1 MATETT
7 FYKIVKPSAAEEV
20 NAFTLAY
27 NIQLMSYVVYN
38 LKQMTNPNFSL
49 SMLPKSDS
57 LSVAVTSTD
66 FRPPASSAKWEDT
79 FFTGTGAISVNTA
92 ESANTTSPYQFI
104 QDRVGGYYAMLL
116 PGYYRVSYQVHM
128 TFSASTELHGTLRA
142 CLAFAGE
149 WDKQIPRTYMQVP
162 LNTQSTTTT
171 LYFEDIIKVVEQN
184 YDGDDYDIMVHGQND
199 DTFWTTSASVGD
211 PDQKFGLL
219 FGQMNDAGLTG
230 TVQGDSTHFTCEFLR
245 TL

>member
-7 FYKIVKPSAAEEV
+7 FFKIVKPSMAEEV

-27 NIQLMSYVVYN
+27 NIQLMSYVIYN
-38 LKQMTNPNFSL
+38 LQQMTNPNFSL
-49 SMLPKSDS
+49 SVLQKSAS
-57 LSVAVTSTD
+57 ASSAITSTD
-66 FRPPASSAKWEDT
+66 FRPPASDAKWKGFST
-79 FFTGTGAISVNTA
+79 TNIYAVNTA

-104 QDRVGGYYAMLL
+104 QDRVGGYHAMLL
-116 PGYYRVSYQVHM
+116 PGYYRVAYQIHITM
-128 TFSASTELHGTLRA
+128 SASTQLHGTLRA

-162 LNTQSTTTT
+162 LNTQSATTT
-171 LYFEDIIKVVEQN
+171 LNFEDIIKVVEQN
-184 YDGDDYDIMVHGQND
+184 YRGDDYDIMVHGQND
-199 DTFWTTSASVGD
+199 DIFWTTSASVGD
-211 PDQKFGLL
+211 PDQKFGVL

-230 TVQGDSTHFTCEFLR
+230 TVQGDTTWFTCEFLR